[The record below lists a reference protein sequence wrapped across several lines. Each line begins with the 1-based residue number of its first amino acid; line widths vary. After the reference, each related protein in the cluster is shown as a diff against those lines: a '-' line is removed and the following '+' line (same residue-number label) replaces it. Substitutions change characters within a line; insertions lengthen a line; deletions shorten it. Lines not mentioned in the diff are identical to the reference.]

1 MYIWL
6 RRIVRRRILT
16 KYLLRIA
23 RLNDQ
28 VARLTSKCELQ
39 TMQLKEKDVTI
50 QVMFMGSTLFTVV

>member
-1 MYIWL
+1 M
-6 RRIVRRRILT
+6 T

-23 RLNDQ
+23 RLNDL